1 MTYYCET
8 ISSPVSESY
17 IKSQY
22 GINPAAEPAR
32 LPGLGIYPLVDCDP
46 AYAPTHYRKDGDR
59 YVAVP
64 SPISNEEMAMV
75 QHHRLLKTTPQWDAG
90 TTYQPG
96 DVVQHQGHTWKAT
109 SNNTGNEPDDVPGD
123 WEEVK

>member
-8 ISSPVSESY
+8 LGSPVGEHY
-17 IKSQY
+17 IKSTY
-22 GINPAAEPAR
+22 GINPATEPAR
-32 LPGLGIYPLVDCDP
+32 LPGLGIYPLVECDP
-46 AYAPTHYRKDGDR
+46 AYAPTHYRKEGDR

-96 DVVQHQGHTWKAT
+96 DLVQHQGKLYCKADDNDQT
-109 SNNTGNEPDDVPGD
+109 EPDSIGGG
-123 WEEVK
+123 WIET